1 MEDLHWG
8 GQVWNLPG
16 DDSGSK
22 KYRRGCGG
30 VWRRQ
35 RLQKKVTT
43 LVARNT
49 NEAVVGFGGSMESGG
64 RFYVGAFGS
73 SHDDV
78 FTFNLVYKYILYNS

>member
-1 MEDLHWG
+1 MEDLHRG
-8 GQVWNLPG
+8 GQIWNLPVEPEEG

-49 NEAVVGFGGSMESGG
+49 DKAVVGFVRRQRLQKKVTTLVARNTDEAVVGFGWSME
-64 RFYVGAFGS
+64 
-73 SHDDV
+73 
-78 FTFNLVYKYILYNS
+78 